1 MAAIFTG
8 LSYVSTSEDSWLLK
22 VMGGFVG
29 WEATLYILLELHM
42 RWKLNGEIK
51 YIMISILIL
60 LNSG

>member
-1 MAAIFTG
+1 VAAIFTG
-8 LSYVSTSEDSWLLK
+8 LSYFSTSEDSWLLK

-51 YIMISILIL
+51 YINYIYI
-60 LNSG
+60 